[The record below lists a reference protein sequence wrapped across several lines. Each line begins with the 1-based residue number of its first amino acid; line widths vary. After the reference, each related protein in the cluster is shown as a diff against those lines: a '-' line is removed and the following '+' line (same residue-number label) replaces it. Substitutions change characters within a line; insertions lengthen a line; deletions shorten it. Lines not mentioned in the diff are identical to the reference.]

1 MPSLN
6 IWRQVKTNE
15 IKSSTLIG
23 VIPSNEETN
32 AMSHDSNRATMIMG
46 AGAVLDMDFPCGVL
60 KPSTW
65 NITKEVKKP
74 YEDVFDKSRQITIV
88 EDIYSL
94 LLKTFPVDSNIWW
107 APKPEPSIHFEIL
120 FHVMEQLLAYEGVW
134 ADNNHN
140 PHTFPHFAPFTT
152 QNFKFDSRD
161 LNQVMWKYILRI
173 MDIVNAYNE
182 YFRNDG
188 GRENWYIEFFQSEFK
203 WDVFNFNYDTTV
215 EQCLGQYED
224 GFEPLPNRTESI
236 FRPQKLK
243 ENANNLSTI
252 NHIHGCINYFY
263 KDNANDDMFETNIHD
278 LYLYPDYNEVR
289 NRMIG
294 RGQSNQASQNN
305 EEYFAGPIITGL
317 RKTEKLSCMPYD
329 FYHGNLYNAILNS
342 NAMVIVGYSFG
353 DIYVNNV
360 INRMHAIWRGK
371 ERIVLIDKWDGSK
384 ILGYKTELE
393 KYMQTL
399 SRGELEFMMLMSG
412 TTTIGGMI
420 NDFVDPDVY
429 HPKYSKNGSLMLITS
444 GMKVASSIRDEIYDF
459 LES

>member
-1 MPSLN
+1 
-6 IWRQVKTNE
+6 
-15 IKSSTLIG
+15 
-23 VIPSNEETN
+23 
-32 AMSHDSNRATMIMG
+32 MIMG
-46 AGAVLDMDFPCGVL
+46 AGAVLDMDFPCEVL

-88 EDIYSL
+88 EDIYQL
-94 LLKTFPVDSNIWW
+94 LMKEFPVDKNIWW
-107 APKPEPSIHFEIL
+107 ESKQEPNIHFEIL
-120 FHVMEQLLAYEGVW
+120 FHVMEQLLAYQGVW
-134 ADNNHN
+134 VHNNNN
-140 PHTFPHFAPFTT
+140 PYRYPHFAPFTSP
-152 QNFKFDSRD
+152 NFEFDAKD
-161 LNQVMWKYILRI
+161 LNQVMWKFILRI
-173 MDIVNAYNE
+173 MDIVNSYNE
-182 YFRNDG
+182 YFRKDG
-188 GRENWYIEFFQSEFK
+188 GKEDWYRDFFKSEFK

-215 EQCLGQYED
+215 EQSLEQYED
-224 GFEPLPNRTESI
+224 GFESITNREEAI
-236 FRPQKLK
+236 FRPQKLI
-243 ENANNLSTI
+243 ENKGELSTI

-263 KDNANDDMFETNIHD
+263 KDKANDDMFETSIHD
-278 LYLYPDYNEVR
+278 LYLYPTYDDVR
-289 NRMIG
+289 GRMIG
-294 RGQSNQASQNN
+294 RGQSNQTSQNN

-329 FYHGNLYNAILNS
+329 FYHGNLYNTILNS

-384 ILGYKTELE
+384 IMGYKTELE

-399 SRGELEFMMLMSG
+399 SRGEVEFMMLMSG
-412 TTTIGGMI
+412 CTSIGDLI

-429 HPKYSKNGSLMLITS
+429 HPKYSKNGCLMLITS

-459 LES
+459 LQS